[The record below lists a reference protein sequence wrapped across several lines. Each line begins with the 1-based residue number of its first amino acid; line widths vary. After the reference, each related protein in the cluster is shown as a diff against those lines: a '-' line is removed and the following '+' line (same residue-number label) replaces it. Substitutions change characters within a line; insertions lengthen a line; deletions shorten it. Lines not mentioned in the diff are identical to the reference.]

1 MNSMKTHFYLLP
13 LLATRL
19 IAAEPSAPAAPAAPF
34 VPQIPN
40 NSSLTIRIKNKN
52 DADDKA
58 ATEASAGQ
66 AGAMGGGK
74 AVVLTQIQLDKSG
87 NTRRI
92 QRKWSGKKTD
102 EVWWLGHLCLA
113 EFPNQEGTTEISVID
128 SSSINGALV
137 DTGRVSATLSSG
149 GDYVKGDFPELSW
162 IEPDMRVGNE
172 TKNEVEFHVY
182 RMTGSVAPTKIKVDM
197 TMPGSLKNAKSPDG
211 DKATPAPAKVT
222 ITTVKEAWINAS
234 TKLPSKLIDGEQTW
248 TYSYSSEPP
257 NLTLPPECIKALQN
271 YKAALE
277 ESKVRRLR

>member
-1 MNSMKTHFYLLP
+1 MNSMKTHIYLLP

-19 IAAEPSAPAAPAAPF
+19 IAAEPSAPAAPF

-128 SSSINGALV
+128 SSSINGAIV

>member
-13 LLATRL
+13 LFATRL
-19 IAAEPSAPAAPAAPF
+19 IAAEPSVPAAPF

-52 DADDKA
+52 DTDDKA

-74 AVVLTQIQLDKSG
+74 AVVLTQIQIDKSA

-128 SSSINGALV
+128 SSSVNGAIV

-182 RMTGSVAPTKIKVDM
+182 RMTGSVAPTKTKVDM

-211 DKATPAPAKVT
+211 DKAAPAPAKVT
-222 ITTVKEAWINAS
+222 VTTVKEAWINAS

>member
-19 IAAEPSAPAAPAAPF
+19 IAAEPSAPAAPF

-128 SSSINGALV
+128 SSSINGAIV

>member
-1 MNSMKTHFYLLP
+1 MNSMKTHLCLLP

-19 IAAEPSAPAAPAAPF
+19 IAAEPSAPAAPF
-34 VPQIPN
+34 IPQIPN

-92 QRKWSGKKTD
+92 QRKWSGKKTE

-128 SSSINGALV
+128 SSSINGAIV

-182 RMTGSVAPTKIKVDM
+182 RMTGSVAPVKEKVDM

-211 DKATPAPAKVT
+211 DKAAPAPAKVT

>member
-1 MNSMKTHFYLLP
+1 MKTHFYLLP
-13 LLATRL
+13 LFATRL
-19 IAAEPSAPAAPAAPF
+19 IAAEPSVPAAPF

-52 DADDKA
+52 DTDDKA

-74 AVVLTQIQLDKSG
+74 AVVLTQIQIDKSA

-128 SSSINGALV
+128 SSSVNGAIV

-182 RMTGSVAPTKIKVDM
+182 RMTGSVAPTKTKVDM

-211 DKATPAPAKVT
+211 DKAAPAPAKVT
-222 ITTVKEAWINAS
+222 VTTVKEAWINAS

-257 NLTLPPECIKALQN
+257 NLTLPPEYIKALQD

>member
-19 IAAEPSAPAAPAAPF
+19 IAAEPSAPAAPF
-34 VPQIPN
+34 IPQIPN

-92 QRKWSGKKTD
+92 QRKWSGKKTE

-128 SSSINGALV
+128 TSSINGAIV

-182 RMTGSVAPTKIKVDM
+182 RMTGSVAPVKEKVDM

-211 DKATPAPAKVT
+211 DKAAPAPAKVT

>member
-19 IAAEPSAPAAPAAPF
+19 IAAEPSAPAAPF
-34 VPQIPN
+34 IPQIPN

-92 QRKWSGKKTD
+92 QRKWSGKKTE

-113 EFPNQEGTTEISVID
+113 EFSNQEGTTEISVID
-128 SSSINGALV
+128 SSSINGAIV

-211 DKATPAPAKVT
+211 DKAAPAPAKVT

>member
-1 MNSMKTHFYLLP
+1 
-13 LLATRL
+13 
-19 IAAEPSAPAAPAAPF
+19 
-34 VPQIPN
+34 
-40 NSSLTIRIKNKN
+40 LTIRIKNKN
-52 DADDKA
+52 DTDDKA

-74 AVVLTQIQLDKSG
+74 AVVLTQIQIDKSAK
-87 NTRRI
+87 NRRI

-128 SSSINGALV
+128 SSSVNGAIV

-182 RMTGSVAPTKIKVDM
+182 RMTGSVAPTKTKVDM

-211 DKATPAPAKVT
+211 DKAAPAPAKVT
-222 ITTVKEAWINAS
+222 VTTVKEAWINAS

-257 NLTLPPECIKALQN
+257 NLTLPPEYIKALQD

>member
-19 IAAEPSAPAAPAAPF
+19 IAAEPSAPAAPF
-34 VPQIPN
+34 IPQIPN

-92 QRKWSGKKTD
+92 QRKWSGKKTE

-128 SSSINGALV
+128 SSSINGAIV

-211 DKATPAPAKVT
+211 DKAAPAPAKVT

>member
-19 IAAEPSAPAAPAAPF
+19 IAAEPSAPAAPF

-211 DKATPAPAKVT
+211 DKAAPAPAKVT

>member
-1 MNSMKTHFYLLP
+1 MNSMKTHLCLLP

-19 IAAEPSAPAAPAAPF
+19 IAAEPSAPAAPF
-34 VPQIPN
+34 IPQIPN

-92 QRKWSGKKTD
+92 QRKWSGKKTE

-128 SSSINGALV
+128 SSSINGAIV

-211 DKATPAPAKVT
+211 DKAAPAPAKVT

>member
-19 IAAEPSAPAAPAAPF
+19 IAAEPSAPAAPF
-34 VPQIPN
+34 VSQIPN

-52 DADDKA
+52 DTDDKA

-74 AVVLTQIQLDKSG
+74 AVVLTQIQIDKSA

-128 SSSINGALV
+128 SSSVNGGIV

-182 RMTGSVAPTKIKVDM
+182 RMTGSVAPTKRKVDM

-211 DKATPAPAKVT
+211 DKAAPAPAKVT
-222 ITTVKEAWINAS
+222 VTTVKEAWINAS

-248 TYSYSSEPP
+248 TYSYSSEAP
-257 NLTLPPECIKALQN
+257 NLTLPPEYIKALQD

-277 ESKVRRLR
+277 ESKKRRLP